1 MITSPLSFFL
11 KGSKAAFCFCKY
23 QLFNFIFVFL
33 LLLVKKIK
41 DSAAGTPKTDPC
53 YCLKLSIFFPES
65 NNTVRQRN
73 LNFLALLET
82 FPLKLPSIDLC
93 IPSGNDSHQL
103 DLEKNGKA
111 PIIASLLLSYMVLM
125 WSIQI
130 TSIHLLQE
138 ILPQILPGWCSP
150 RNSPKKGEYKT

>member
-1 MITSPLSFFL
+1 ML
-11 KGSKAAFCFCKY
+11 
-23 QLFNFIFVFL
+23 
-33 LLLVKKIK
+33 
-41 DSAAGTPKTDPC
+41 
-53 YCLKLSIFFPES
+53 LKLSTFFPES

-93 IPSGNDSHQL
+93 IPSRNDSHQL

-125 WSIQI
+125 QSIHI
-130 TSIHLLQE
+130 ISIHLLQE
-138 ILPQILPGWCSP
+138 NFAGVVQ
-150 RNSPKKGEYKT
+150 PKKFT